1 MNLLTLKFVN
11 GGKLGRWIQDHRRL
25 ATNESDV
32 ACAIIGD
39 DGNDDP
45 NAANDSDSPT
55 DDDATGACVQR
66 VIFMEYSIESG
77 VFCITAKNLTVT

>member
-1 MNLLTLKFVN
+1 MLLVQLLEMMGMMTP
-11 GGKLGRWIQDHRRL
+11 D
-25 ATNESDV
+25 
-32 ACAIIGD
+32 
-39 DGNDDP
+39 
-45 NAANDSDSPT
+45 AANDSDSPT